1 MAGRL
6 DGRVA
11 IVTGA
16 ASGIGLATARLFA
29 REGARLV
36 LADRN
41 RGGGE
46 RLAAELAE
54 GGADAS
60 FVATDIS
67 RAADAEAMV
76 AAAVERHGRLD
87 VLVNNAAIY
96 PRTGRLHEIGEL
108 EWDLTVGT
116 NLRGTFLCCRA
127 AIPQMLA
134 NSEGSGGSIVNLSS
148 GSGLRGAPHGA
159 AYGATKA
166 AILHLT
172 RTAALEYAADGIRV
186 NAVVPGLTDTPQARG
201 STGSREAFEAWEQR
215 LPLGRAAQPEEV
227 APVILFLASDE
238 ASYVTGAEYI
248 VDGGRTA
255 G

>member
-6 DGRVA
+6 EGRVA
-11 IVTGA
+11 IVTGSA
-16 ASGIGLATARLFA
+16 AGIGLETARLFA
-29 REGARLV
+29 CEGARLV

-41 RGGGE
+41 RAGGE
-46 RLAAELAE
+46 RQAAELSA
-54 GGADAS
+54 GGSDVL

-67 RAADAEAMV
+67 RASDVEALVLACM
-76 AAAVERHGRLD
+76 ERHGRLD
-87 VLVNNAAIY
+87 VLVNNAGIY
-96 PRTGRLHEIGEL
+96 PRTGRLHEVSDL

-127 AIPQMLA
+127 AIPHML
-134 NSEGSGGSIVNLSS
+134 GRGGAIVNLSS
-148 GSGLRGAPHGA
+148 GSGVRGSPHGA

-166 AILHLT
+166 GILHLT

-186 NAVVPGLTDTPQARG
+186 NAVVPGLTDTAQARG
-201 STGSREAFEAWEQR
+201 STGSREAYEAWEQR
-215 LPLGRAAQPEEV
+215 LPLGRAARPEEV
-227 APVILFLASDE
+227 AAVILFLASDE
-238 ASYVTGAEYI
+238 ASYVTGAEYV

>member
-6 DGRVA
+6 EGRAA
-11 IVTGA
+11 IVTGS
-16 ASGIGLATARLFA
+16 ASGIGRATARLFA
-29 REGARLV
+29 SEGALLV

-41 RGGGE
+41 RALGE
-46 RLAAELAE
+46 RGAAELRE
-54 GGADAS
+54 GGADVH

-67 RAADAEAMV
+67 RAADVEALV

-87 VLVNNAAIY
+87 VLVNNAGIY
-96 PRTGRLHEIGEL
+96 PRTGRLHEVGEL
-108 EWDLTVGT
+108 EWDLTMGT

-127 AIPQMLA
+127 AIPHML
-134 NSEGSGGSIVNLSS
+134 GRGGAIVNLSS
-148 GSGLRGAPHGA
+148 GSGVRGSPNGV

-201 STGSREAFEAWEQR
+201 STGSREAYEAWERR
-215 LPLGRAAQPEEV
+215 LPLGRAATPEEV
-227 APVILFLASDE
+227 AAVICFLASDE
-238 ASYVTGAEYI
+238 ASYVTGAEYV

>member
-41 RGGGE
+41 RTGGKQI
-46 RLAAELAE
+46 AADLTQN
-54 GGADAS
+54 GGDAT

-67 RAADAEAMV
+67 INGDVESMVEAAIEH
-76 AAAVERHGRLD
+76 HGQLD

-96 PRTGRLHEIGEL
+96 PRTGRLHEVSTL
-108 EWDLTVGT
+108 EWDLTIST

-127 AIPQMLA
+127 AIPHML
-134 NSEGSGGSIVNLSS
+134 GRGGSIVNISS

-166 AILHLT
+166 GILHLT
-172 RTAALEYAADGIRV
+172 RTAALEYAADNIRV
-186 NAVVPGLTDTPQARG
+186 NTVVPGLTDTPQARG

-227 APVILFLASDE
+227 APAILFLASDE
-238 ASYVTGAEYI
+238 ASYVTGAEYV

>member
-6 DGRVA
+6 TGRVA
-11 IVTGA
+11 IITGS
-16 ASGIGLATARLFA
+16 ASGIGLAIARLFA
-29 REGARLV
+29 REGALLV

-41 RGGGE
+41 RAAGGRQADE
-46 RLAAELAE
+46 LAA
-54 GGADAS
+54 GGADVR

-67 RAADAEAMV
+67 RAPEVEALV
-76 AAAVERHGRLD
+76 AAAVEHHGRID
-87 VLVNNAAIY
+87 ILVNNAGIY
-96 PRTGRLHEIGEL
+96 PRTGRLHEVGDL
-108 EWDLTVGT
+108 EWDLTMAT

-127 AIPQMLA
+127 AIPHML
-134 NSEGSGGSIVNLSS
+134 GRGGAIVNLSS
-148 GSGLRGAPHGA
+148 GSGVRGSPNGA

-166 AILHLT
+166 AIVHLT

-201 STGSREAFEAWEQR
+201 STGSREAYEAWERR
-215 LPLGRAAQPEEV
+215 LPLGRAARPEEV
-227 APVILFLASDE
+227 AAVALFLASDE
-238 ASYVTGAEYI
+238 ASYVTGAAYT

>member
-29 REGARLV
+29 RERARLV

-41 RGGGE
+41 RAGGE
-46 RLAAELAE
+46 RLAEELAD
-54 GGADAS
+54 GGADAT

-67 RAADAEAMV
+67 RAADVEAMV
-76 AAAVERHGRLD
+76 AAATERHGRLD

-96 PRTGRLHEIGEL
+96 PRTGRLHEIDEL

-116 NLRGTFLCCRA
+116 NLRGTFLCLRA
-127 AIPQMLA
+127 AIPRML
-134 NSEGSGGSIVNLSS
+134 GSGGSIVNLSS

-172 RTAALEYAADGIRV
+172 RTAALEYAAEGIRV
-186 NAVVPGLTDTPQARG
+186 NTVVPGLTDTPQARG

-238 ASYVTGAEYI
+238 ASYVTGAEYV

>member
-6 DGRVA
+6 EGRAA
-11 IVTGA
+11 IVTGS
-16 ASGIGLATARLFA
+16 ASGIGRATARLFA
-29 REGARLV
+29 REGALLV

-41 RGGGE
+41 RAAGE
-46 RLAAELAE
+46 REAAALAADGAE
-54 GGADAS
+54 VD

-67 RAADAEAMV
+67 RTVDAEAVV
-76 AAAVERHGRLD
+76 AAAVARHGRLD
-87 VLVNNAAIY
+87 VLVNNAGIY
-96 PRTGRLHEIGEL
+96 PRTGRLHEVGDL
-108 EWDLTVGT
+108 EWDLTMAT

-127 AIPQMLA
+127 AIPHMLA
-134 NSEGSGGSIVNLSS
+134 SGGAIVNLSS
-148 GSGLRGAPHGA
+148 GSGLRGSPNGV

-172 RTAALEYAADGIRV
+172 RTAALEYAPEGIRV

-201 STGSREAFEAWEQR
+201 STGSREAYENWERR
-215 LPLGRAAQPEEV
+215 LPLGRAATPEEV
-227 APVILFLASDE
+227 AAVILFLASDE
-238 ASYVTGAEYI
+238 ASYVTGAEYV

>member
-16 ASGIGLATARLFA
+16 ASGIGLATALLFA

-41 RGGGE
+41 RAGGE
-46 RLAAELAE
+46 RLAAELAD
-54 GGADAS
+54 GGADAA

-76 AAAVERHGRLD
+76 AAALDRHGRLD

-96 PRTGRLHEIGEL
+96 PRTGRLHEIDEL
-108 EWDLTVGT
+108 EWDLTVDT

-127 AIPQMLA
+127 AIPRML
-134 NSEGSGGSIVNLSS
+134 ESGGAIVNLSS

-215 LPLGRAAQPEEV
+215 LPLGRAAQPEEI

-238 ASYVTGAEYI
+238 ASYVTGAEYV

>member
-29 REGARLV
+29 RERARLV

-41 RGGGE
+41 RAGGE
-46 RLAAELAE
+46 RLAEELAD
-54 GGADAS
+54 GGADAT

-67 RAADAEAMV
+67 RAADVEAMV
-76 AAAVERHGRLD
+76 AAATERHGRLD

-96 PRTGRLHEIGEL
+96 PRTGRLHEIDEL

-116 NLRGTFLCCRA
+116 NLRGTFLCLRA
-127 AIPQMLA
+127 AIPRML
-134 NSEGSGGSIVNLSS
+134 GSGGSIVNLSS

-186 NAVVPGLTDTPQARG
+186 NTVVPGLTDTPQARG

-238 ASYVTGAEYI
+238 ASYVTGAEYV

>member
-11 IVTGA
+11 IVTGS
-16 ASGIGLATARLFA
+16 ASGIGRATAALFA
-29 REGARLV
+29 REGAPLV

-41 RGGGE
+41 GALGEQGASELRGGG
-46 RLAAELAE
+46 
-54 GGADAS
+54 ADVH

-67 RAADAEAMV
+67 RAADVEALV
-76 AAAVERHGRLD
+76 AGAVERHGRLD
-87 VLVNNAAIY
+87 VLVNNAGIY
-96 PRTGRLHEIGEL
+96 PRTGRLHEVGEL
-108 EWDLTVGT
+108 EWDLTMAT

-127 AIPQMLA
+127 AIPHML
-134 NSEGSGGSIVNLSS
+134 GRGGAIVNLSS
-148 GSGLRGAPHGA
+148 GSGMRGSPNGV

-172 RTAALEYAADGIRV
+172 RTAALEYAPDGIRV

-201 STGSREAFEAWEQR
+201 STGSREAYEAWERR
-215 LPLGRAAQPEEV
+215 LPLGRAATPEEV
-227 APVILFLASDE
+227 AAVICFLASDE
-238 ASYVTGAEYI
+238 ASYVTGAEYV

>member
-11 IVTGA
+11 IVTGS
-16 ASGIGLATARLFA
+16 ASGIGLAIARLFA
-29 REGARLV
+29 REGALLV

-41 RGGGE
+41 RAAGE
-46 RLAAELAE
+46 RQAAELGG
-54 GGADAS
+54 GGADVR
-60 FVATDIS
+60 FVPTDIS
-67 RAADAEAMV
+67 RAPDVEALV
-76 AAAVERHGRLD
+76 AQAVGHHGRID
-87 VLVNNAAIY
+87 VLVNNAGIY
-96 PRTGRLHEIGEL
+96 PRTGRLHEVGEL
-108 EWDLTVGT
+108 EWDLTLAT

-127 AIPQMLA
+127 AIPHML
-134 NSEGSGGSIVNLSS
+134 ERGGAIVNLSS
-148 GSGLRGAPHGA
+148 GSGVRGSPNGV

-172 RTAALEYAADGIRV
+172 RTAALEYAPDGIRV

-201 STGSREAFEAWEQR
+201 STGSREAYEAWERR
-215 LPLGRAAQPEEV
+215 LPLGRAARPDEV
-227 APVILFLASDE
+227 AAVALFLASDE
-238 ASYVTGAEYI
+238 ASYVTGAEYV